1 MRILFITDTLPHPP
15 VSGNRLRVYHLC
27 REIAREHEL
36 WLIAGARSV
45 EEAESASVAHMREF
59 CHEVTVVVREHYGK
73 LQHVPGLIRF
83 ALAGRPL
90 EHKFEYSQA
99 MEDTIRRVTASHEF
113 DIVHIE
119 PSYSALYREALSQ
132 NGRTGLV
139 LGFHNI
145 EFQLF
150 QQMVRVERSRR
161 VRLRAYLHSALLRR
175 WEPRYAANFDRCITC
190 SEDDRQLLLSANPRL
205 NVDVIANGVDT
216 QEYQLLP
223 EENDRPTVLFIGS
236 MNYAPCADGAVLFCE
251 QMLPVIQQEIPDV
264 DVWIVGRDP
273 LPHVQKLARDNVHVT
288 GWVDDI
294 MPFYRRSTISI
305 VPLRAGGG
313 TRLKVL
319 EAMALGRAMVSTSI
333 GCAGIDV
340 VDGEHIFIT
349 DDTQDFAL
357 KTVQLL
363 SDRQLR
369 ARMVANARKRAEEKY
384 DWGVLA
390 DGLTQGYRDLLPPET
405 RRQMMTTG
413 G

>member
-1 MRILFITDTLPHPP
+1 MRILFITDTLPYPP

-27 REIAREHEL
+27 RQIAREHEV
-36 WLIAGARSV
+36 WLIAGARSA
-45 EEAESASVAHMREF
+45 EEAESPGVAHMREF
-59 CHEVTVVVREHYGK
+59 CREVIVVVREQYSK
-73 LQHVPGLIRF
+73 LQHVPGLVRY

-90 EHKFEYSQA
+90 EHKFEHSQA
-99 MEDTIRRVTASHEF
+99 MEDAIRRVTAAHEF

-132 NGRTGLV
+132 REHARVV

-150 QQMVRVERSRR
+150 SDMVRVEHSPAG
-161 VRLRAYLHSALLRR
+161 RLRAYLHSALLRR

-190 SEDDRQLLLSANPRL
+190 SEDDRQLLLGANPRL
-205 NVDVIANGVDT
+205 SVEVIPNGVDT
-216 QEYQLLP
+216 QEYRPLP

-251 QMLPVIQQEIPDV
+251 QMLPTIQQRIPDV
-264 DVWIVGRDP
+264 DVWIVGRNP
-273 LPHVQKLARDNVHVT
+273 LPHVEKLARDNVHVT

-294 MPFYRRSTISI
+294 MPFYRRSTVCI

-319 EAMALGRAMVSTSI
+319 EAMALGRAMVSTSV

-340 VDGEHIFIT
+340 VDGEHIFIA
-349 DDTQDFAL
+349 DDTQDFAQ

-363 SDRQLR
+363 SDAQLR
-369 ARMVANARKRAEEKY
+369 AKMVSNARKMAVEKY

-390 DGLTQGYRDLLPPET
+390 GDLMQIYRELLPADILQPDPH
-405 RRQMMTTG
+405 R
-413 G
+413 

>member
-1 MRILFITDTLPHPP
+1 MRILFITDTLPYPP

-27 REIAREHEL
+27 RQIAREHEV
-36 WLIAGARSV
+36 WLIAGARSA
-45 EEAESASVAHMREF
+45 EEAESSGVAHMREF
-59 CHEVTVVVREHYGK
+59 CREVIVVVREQYSK
-73 LQHVPGLIRF
+73 LQHVPGLVRY

-90 EHKFEYSQA
+90 EHKFEHSQA
-99 MEDTIRRVTASHEF
+99 MEDAIRRVTAAHEF

-132 NGRTGLV
+132 REHARVV

-150 QQMVRVERSRR
+150 SDMVRVEHSPAG
-161 VRLRAYLHSALLRR
+161 RLRAYLHSALLRR

-190 SEDDRQLLLSANPRL
+190 SEDDRQLLLGANPRL
-205 NVDVIANGVDT
+205 SVEVIPNGVDT
-216 QEYQLLP
+216 QEYRPLP

-251 QMLPVIQQEIPDV
+251 QMLPTIQQKIPDV
-264 DVWIVGRDP
+264 DVWIVGRNP
-273 LPHVQKLARDNVHVT
+273 LPHVEKLARDNVHVT

-294 MPFYRRSTISI
+294 MPFYRRSTVCI

-340 VDGEHIFIT
+340 VDGEHIFIA
-349 DDTQDFAL
+349 DDTQDFAQ

-363 SDRQLR
+363 SDAQLR
-369 ARMVANARKRAEEKY
+369 AKMVSNARKMAVEKY

-390 DGLTQGYRDLLPPET
+390 GDLMRIYRELLPADLPQPDPH
-405 RRQMMTTG
+405 R
-413 G
+413 